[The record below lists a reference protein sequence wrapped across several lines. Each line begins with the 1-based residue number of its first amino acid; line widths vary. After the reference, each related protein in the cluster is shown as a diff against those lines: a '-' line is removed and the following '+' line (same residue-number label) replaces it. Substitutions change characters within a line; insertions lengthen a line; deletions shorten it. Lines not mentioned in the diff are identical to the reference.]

1 MNKIFAILL
10 GGLLAANSVQA
21 ESLEQQL
28 QGTWR
33 SQCKRASGNYLQITS
48 RFNATG
54 AYEARSRFYTDADC
68 KTPMALEIK
77 SKGLYQLGQS
87 VTTADGDSAR
97 EIDIDVKQL
106 HSGGLDLPGRGQVI
120 AQIIAIIDNKLIFG
134 DAPGLQAVT
143 AGERPQKL
151 NKNFYSHKQ

>member
-1 MNKIFAILL
+1 MNRIFAILL
-10 GGLLAANSVQA
+10 GGLLAASGVQA
-21 ESLEQQL
+21 ESMDQQL

-33 SQCKRASGNYLQITS
+33 SQCKRASGNYLQIIS

-54 AYEARSRFYTDADC
+54 AYEARSRFYTDAEC
-68 KTPMALEIK
+68 KTPMALEIE
-77 SKGLYQLGQS
+77 SKGRYQLGPS
-87 VTTADGDSAR
+87 ITTADGDTAR

-106 HSGGLDLPGRGQVI
+106 RSGGLDLPGSGQI
-120 AQIIAIIDNKLIFG
+120 ISQIIAIIDNKLIFG

-143 AGERPQKL
+143 AGERPRKL